1 MKTFDHQAYSS
12 QAVAR
17 KCSVEKVFRITDG
30 KKPVSNKDTNVFLSI
45 LQDFQEQF
53 FYWTPSVAVSSSF
66 KATGFTEA
74 VMQTNFWISQNLVD
88 LNTFS
93 SSWHFCV

>member
-12 QAVAR
+12 KAVAR
-17 KCSVEKVFRITDG
+17 NCSVEKVFHITDG
-30 KKPVSNKDTNVFLSI
+30 KKTVSDKYTNVFLSI

-53 FYWTPSVAVSSSF
+53 FYWTPSVAVSFSF

-74 VMQTNFWISQNLVD
+74 VIQTNFWISQNLVD
-88 LNTFS
+88 LNTLS
-93 SSWHFCV
+93 SS